1 MLKTLLV
8 YKGRV
13 SRNVDITIKVALSKK
28 KNRLFFCCNFIEF
41 PLHLKCYK
49 IIIQKE
55 YFRTKSEIF

>member
-1 MLKTLLV
+1 M
-8 YKGRV
+8 YKGEI
-13 SRNVDITIKVALSKK
+13 SGNVDIPIKVAFSKKK

-55 YFRTKSEIF
+55 YFRMKSEIF

>member
-1 MLKTLLV
+1 M
-8 YKGRV
+8 YKGEI
-13 SRNVDITIKVALSKK
+13 SGNVDITIKVAFSKK

-55 YFRTKSEIF
+55 YFRMKSKIF